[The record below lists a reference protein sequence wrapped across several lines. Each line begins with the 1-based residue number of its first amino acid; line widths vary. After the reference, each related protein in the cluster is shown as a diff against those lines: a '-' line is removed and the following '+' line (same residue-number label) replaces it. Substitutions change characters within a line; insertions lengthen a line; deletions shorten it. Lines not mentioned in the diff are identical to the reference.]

1 MSYYIHNIP
10 GRLRIKTPVAKSSSQ
25 QAKAIQ
31 RILHSI
37 PGILSTLVNP
47 LTGSIVIHYD
57 PEVVNSE
64 EILNTLNQ
72 QDYFDWSRAVTND
85 QYIRDI
91 VAKIGKV
98 IWKAF
103 FGTLVEEALEGS
115 SLSFIK
121 VLI

>member
-1 MSYYIHNIP
+1 MSYYIHNVP
-10 GRLRIKTPVAKSSSQ
+10 GRLRIKTPVVKSSSQ

-37 PGILSTLVNP
+37 PGVLSTIVNT
-47 LTGSIVIHYD
+47 LTGSIVINYD
-57 PEVVNSE
+57 PEILNSE

-72 QDYFDWSRAVTND
+72 QAYFDSSQAITND
-85 QYIRDI
+85 QYIQDI
-91 VAKIGKV
+91 IAKIGKV

-103 FGTLVEEALEGS
+103 FGTFVDKALEGS

-121 VLI
+121 ILI